1 MLDQNAIR
9 SNPEAVAAALAKKG
23 CIVDFKPFLEWDA
36 EKKALFVSASRDLH
50 KLYVLRPEKG
60 KKRKK

>member
-23 CIVDFKPFLEWDA
+23 CIVDFKPFLE
-36 EKKALFVSASRDLH
+36 
-50 KLYVLRPEKG
+50 
-60 KKRKK
+60 